1 MRCDL
6 HVHSR
11 YSGAVNLPLLRHV
24 GRECYSEPADIDR
37 TARSR
42 GMDLVTISDHDTI
55 EGALRIAG
63 LPHVFVSEEVTCRLP
78 EGRVV
83 HLGVFDL
90 QERQH
95 QAIAA
100 RRDDAES
107 LFAFL
112 AEERLPFCV
121 NHLYSPLTGQRAVT
135 DFQFVLERAVALETL
150 NGMMPRGTNEFAT
163 AAAAEHGLHSVAGS
177 DAHALGSVARAY
189 TEVPSARTKQEFLEG
204 LRRGLTLSVGRSGS
218 YARLTADI
226 TTVFTGALL
235 ENGARC
241 LLSGRDALR
250 FLATLALLPPMGLV
264 PLIALYNFGCE
275 IVKARGYYAAYRS
288 NQSARRIAGAA
299 ASC

>member
-24 GRECYSEPADIDR
+24 GRECYSEPAEIDR

-55 EGALRIAG
+55 EGVLRIAA
-63 LPHVFVSEEVTCRLP
+63 LPHVFVSEEVTCGLP

-100 RRDDAES
+100 RRDDAEA
-107 LFAFL
+107 LFAYL
-112 AEERLPFCV
+112 AEQQLPFCV
-121 NHLYSPLTGQRAVT
+121 NHLYSPLTGRRAVA
-135 DFQFVLERAVALETL
+135 DFHFVLERAAALETL
-150 NGMMPRGTNEFAT
+150 NGMMPKSTNGFAA
-163 AAAAEHGLHSVAGS
+163 AAAAEHGLHGVAGS

-189 TEVPSARTKQEFLEG
+189 TEVPRARTKQEFLLG

-226 TTVFTGALL
+226 TSVFTGALA
-235 ENGARC
+235 ENGARS
-241 LLSGRDALR
+241 LASGRDALR
-250 FLATLALLPPMGLV
+250 SLAMLALLPALGLV
-264 PLIALYNFGCE
+264 PLIALYNFGRE
-275 IVKARGYYAAYRS
+275 IVQARAYYAAYRS
-288 NQSARRIAGAA
+288 NPRARRIAAAA